1 MFDDVKKGEKFGIRQ
16 KLNKKPSIKSKT
28 INYEQ
33 LKKKQ
38 SKLQEIN
45 EWIKNLK
52 NNIKNTMLYIC
63 SPWYI
68 FWNFIYLDTS

>member
-1 MFDDVKKGEKFGIRQ
+1 MFQKKEELTMFDDVKKEEKFGIRQ

-38 SKLQEIN
+38 SKLQIMRN
-45 EWIKNLK
+45 
-52 NNIKNTMLYIC
+52 
-63 SPWYI
+63 
-68 FWNFIYLDTS
+68 